1 MASVEGAKMS
11 TYDKKEKLEEKLDKD
26 YSNYRLERFL
36 EIILGA
42 DLKRLNELCQ
52 NEKNNMKPS
61 SLRNK
66 LGTTGK

>member
-1 MASVEGAKMS
+1 MS
-11 TYDKKEKLEEKLDKD
+11 AYDKKEKLEEKVNKD
-26 YSNYRLERFL
+26 YSNYRLERLL

>member
-1 MASVEGAKMS
+1 MS
-11 TYDKKEKLEEKLDKD
+11 TYDKKEKLEEKTEKD

-42 DLKRLNELCQ
+42 DLKILNELCQ

-66 LGTTGK
+66 LDTTEK